1 MGAGK
6 KVNTVVLAVK
16 NLPNINTAKFSPAP
30 TLKNTAAALCL
41 LVEGREEQSVAS
53 PAIYPRQGEE
63 VIHLT
68 GESRWHCRE
77 ESTGALFN

>member
-1 MGAGK
+1 MTGAGK

-16 NLPNINTAKFSPAP
+16 NLPNINTAKFSSRAE
-30 TLKNTAAALCL
+30 KYGCGF
-41 LVEGREEQSVAS
+41 VEGREEQSVAS

-63 VIHLT
+63 AIHPA